1 MQNKILTYRPKIIE
15 GNVLTLSDN
24 KRDKIKRF
32 LESPEMLDVLELANQ
47 SKPTVHMTGF
57 DVQQCND
64 RLKEISGWELCEA
77 AILNCLDVLNKK
89 QLNPLEEDFDT
100 KATEL

>member
-15 GNVLTLSDN
+15 GEVLTLSDN
-24 KRDKIKRF
+24 KRDKIRRF
-32 LESPEMLDVLELANQ
+32 IDSPEMLDVLELANQ

-64 RLKEISGWELCEA
+64 RLKEISGWEQCEA
-77 AILNCLDVLNKK
+77 AILNCLEVLNKK
-89 QLNPLEEDFDT
+89 RLSPIEEDFET